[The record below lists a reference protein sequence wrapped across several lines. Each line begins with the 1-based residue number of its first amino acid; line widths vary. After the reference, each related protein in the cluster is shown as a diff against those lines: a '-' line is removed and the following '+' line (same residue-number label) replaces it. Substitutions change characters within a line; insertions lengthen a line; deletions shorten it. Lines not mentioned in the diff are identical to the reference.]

1 MACGSCERDSA
12 RLAERLKG
20 VVQLF
25 IEVNLLYTAILAC
38 HYLNKALTRMLL
50 CFTNTASQCEGVLWV
65 AHVCRAL
72 CTEDRHTIKSK
83 EWNERF
89 IENL

>member
-1 MACGSCERDSA
+1 MACGRGDRDSA

-38 HYLNKALTRMLL
+38 HYLNKASARIPL
-50 CFTNTASQCEGVLWV
+50 CFANAASRYVRVGM
-65 AHVCRAL
+65 L
-72 CTEDRHTIKSK
+72 C
-83 EWNERF
+83 
-89 IENL
+89 